1 MDTGR
6 GGSGATEALPT
17 VNEAFWA
24 IVDVTWSPDELA
36 ELVAL
41 CKAME
46 DAYART
52 QAARR
57 S

>member
-1 MDTGR
+1 MDTVR
-6 GGSGATEALPT
+6 RSAGGTAVPPT

-24 IVDVTWSPDELA
+24 IVDAIWSPEELA

-46 DAYART
+46 DAYTRT
-52 QAARR
+52 KAARR
-57 S
+57 G

>member
-6 GGSGATEALPT
+6 WSGAASATPT
-17 VNEAFWA
+17 VNEEFWA
-24 IVDVTWSPDELA
+24 IVDSTWSREELA

-46 DAYART
+46 DAYTRT
-52 QAARR
+52 KAARR
-57 S
+57 G